1 MSAVEIPPSL
11 TRLLTRQDN
20 VVATWQLTVPLRRAA
35 ARAARRGEWRRLT
48 KKTYLAAPAPPTPRQ
63 RAWAAALHGGSQARI
78 CGRNALVLLGW
89 ADELRAPFDVVVP
102 HSVQPA
108 SGPEWLRIHRV
119 SLALTG
125 PAATPPHTWA
135 HVAAAR
141 AAAWARTDRE
151 ATLIVISALQQRLI
165 EPRRLLQTV
174 ELLPRLPRRRL
185 VAELVREFNG
195 GAHSLNEL
203 DFAALCHRYDV
214 PPPRRQ
220 AKRYD
225 SAGQLRAIDVEFVT
239 VSGKI
244 LRLEIEGIQHLNPDN
259 YFADITRHN
268 QLQIADPAV
277 GLRVLSWTLSH
288 EPAPFMTQLRAWV
301 LEL

>member
-1 MSAVEIPPSL
+1 VAAVLHPANPTMSAMEIPPSL

-20 VVATWQLTVPLRRAA
+20 VVATWQLTVPLRGAA
-35 ARAARRGEWRRLT
+35 TRAARRGDWRRLT
-48 KKTYLAAPAPPTPRQ
+48 KKTYLAAPAPPTPGQ
-63 RAWAAALHGGSQARI
+63 RAW
-78 CGRNALVLLGW
+78 
-89 ADELRAPFDVVVP
+89 
-102 HSVQPA
+102 
-108 SGPEWLRIHRV
+108 
-119 SLALTG
+119 
-125 PAATPPHTWA
+125 
-135 HVAAAR
+135 AAAR

-203 DFAALCHRYDV
+203 DFAAMCHRYDV